1 MRRTVVSFDRKFTAS
16 SSSNYLGVHPPA
28 PSVGRQTK
36 ASRIRA
42 AATRAARTIRTAGLA
57 LVLGWALSLTSGTA
71 DAKFIP
77 TFLIYYGG
85 GPAFVAS
92 DAAKLAKFD
101 LLDTDRFRYNS
112 IGANAWAAIK
122 AINPNT
128 EIYVYE
134 MGAESPNY
142 LDSMAQVYLNGLG
155 RHNVSRGHPMGSLNG
170 NQPAMFLLDASG
182 NRIYNTVY
190 TNVGANEYWYLMD
203 FGSAAYQ
210 SYWVA
215 AAKADI
221 VDQPWR
227 ADGIHADNCL
237 ALPDAGGYNAASQ
250 RYPTNASWSAA
261 MNSFTQAI
269 TAGMHGLGQK
279 LWCNRGETR
288 MIDGSAAWQALD
300 NSANPPDVLLEEGVF
315 AVAWGPGDVW
325 FHEETEWRRQLDTMS
340 AIRNSK
346 VAMISH
352 TDLME
357 NQSGVDNWGR
367 PVSYWQTL
375 WYGMGSFLLGK
386 NDVLDNSYFMFN
398 GAVGYSKIWW
408 YDEYERIDLGEAV
421 GPYSVT
427 NIGSTRVYWREFER
441 GYVYV
446 NPTNVDIAAITLPQ
460 ASRPLTRANM
470 LTAQDS
476 IPSVNTIALPSH
488 NAAFLL
494 KASVTATPPAPTPPT
509 DPVSPFDPVPPAAD
523 GQAPSVPTGLT
534 GAAVSASQTN
544 LTWNA
549 STDNVG
555 VTGYQV
561 YLNDWAIGTT
571 TSTSF
576 QHTGLTAG
584 TTYNYRVS
592 AFDAIP
598 NHSAWT
604 ATPVTLR
611 TPSADTQAPSVPTGL
626 RASMAW
632 ATQVNLIWNAST
644 DNIGVSGYRVYLNDV
659 LLATTTQ
666 PSFLHSGLAANTTY
680 NYRVSAF
687 DATSNESARSA
698 TPLSVRTSVADTQAP
713 SIPAGLAGSAS
724 SSSRINLTWNASS
737 DNVGVRGYYVYVN
750 DVAVAITTKNYYRH
764 TGLIRGATY
773 SYRVSA
779 FDAVPNHS
787 ARTVT
792 AVSVRTLQ

>member
-1 MRRTVVSFDRKFTAS
+1 MRRTGVSIDRKFTAS

-28 PSVGRQTK
+28 PPKGRQSQ

-77 TFLIYYGG
+77 TFLVYYGG
-85 GPAFVAS
+85 GPGLVDS
-92 DAAKLAKFD
+92 DAARLAKFD
-101 LLDTDRFRYNS
+101 LLDVDRFRYNN
-112 IGANAWAAIK
+112 IGSNTWAAIK
-122 AINPNT
+122 AINPNV
-128 EIYVYE
+128 EIYLYE
-134 MGAESPNY
+134 MGPESPSH
-142 LDSMAQVYLNGLG
+142 LDGTAQVSLNGLG
-155 RHNVSRGHPMGSLNG
+155 RHNISRGHPMGSLNG
-170 NQPAMFLLDASG
+170 NQPALFLLDASG
-182 NRIYNTVY
+182 NRVY
-190 TNVGANEYWYLMD
+190 SATFSNVGANQYWYLMD
-203 FGSAAYQ
+203 FGSTAYQ
-210 SYWVA
+210 SYWASAVR
-215 AAKADI
+215 ADI
-221 VDQPWR
+221 IDQPWR
-227 ADGIHADNCL
+227 ADGVFADNCL
-237 ALPDAGGYNAASQ
+237 ALPGAGGYNTNSQ
-250 RYPTNASWSAA
+250 RYPTNASWTGA
-261 MNSFTQAI
+261 MNSFIGAI
-269 TAGMHGLGQK
+269 TASLHGYSQK

-288 MIDGSAAWQALD
+288 TVDGSASWRALD
-300 NSANPPDVLLEEGVF
+300 NSANPPDVVLEEGVF
-315 AVAWGPGDVW
+315 AVEWGADVW
-325 FHEETEWRRQLDTMS
+325 FFEEVEWRRQLDTMS
-340 AIRNSK
+340 AVRNSK
-346 VAMISH
+346 VAMMSH
-352 TDLME
+352 TKLNE
-357 NQSGVDNWGR
+357 GQSSTDNWGR
-367 PVSYWQTL
+367 PVTYWQTL
-375 WYGMGSFLLGK
+375 WYSMGSFLLGK
-386 NDVLDNSYFMFN
+386 NDALDNSYFMFN
-398 GAVGYSKIWW
+398 GGEGYNKIWW
-408 YDEYERIDLGEAV
+408 YDEYDRIDLGEAV

-427 NIGSTRVYWREFER
+427 DIGSGRVYWREFER

-446 NPTNVDIAAITLPQ
+446 NPTNVDIAAVTLPQ
-460 ASRPLTRANM
+460 AARPLTRANM

-476 IPSVNTIALPSH
+476 IPSVSSIALPSH

-494 KASVTATPPAPTPPT
+494 KASVTATPPT
-509 DPVSPFDPVPPAAD
+509 DPVSPFEPVPPAAD
-523 GQAPSVPTGLT
+523 AQAPSVPTGFT

-549 STDNVG
+549 STDNVR
-555 VTGYQV
+555 VTGYYV
-561 YLNDWAIGTT
+561 YLNDVALGTT
-571 TSTSF
+571 TTTSF
-576 QHTGLTAG
+576 QHTGLVAG

-604 ATPVTLR
+604 ATPVSLR

-666 PSFLHSGLAANTTY
+666 PSFLHSGLSANTTY
-680 NYRVSAF
+680 SYRVSAF
-687 DATSNESARSA
+687 DATPNESARSA
-698 TPLSVRTSVADTQAP
+698 TPLSVRTAVADTQAP

-764 TGLIRGATY
+764 TGLTRGTTY

-787 ARTVT
+787 ARTVS
-792 AVSVRTLQ
+792 AVSVRTLP